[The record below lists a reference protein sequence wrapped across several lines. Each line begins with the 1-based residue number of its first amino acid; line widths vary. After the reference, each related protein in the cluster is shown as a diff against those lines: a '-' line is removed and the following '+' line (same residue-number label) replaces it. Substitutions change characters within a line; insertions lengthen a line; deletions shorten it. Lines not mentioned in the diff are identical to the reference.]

1 MNISLWLNNKEYKLN
16 LEEKTDNGVLVSMGR
31 NKYHVSVEFL
41 GDDEALLNV
50 NGKIYDII
58 INSNSRSF
66 SVYVNG
72 KNFEIEKK
80 SASQILK
87 GKADRLRKRDII
99 TSMPGRIIKVL
110 VEEGDIVDEGQTVLI
125 LEAMKMQNEIKSPR
139 SGKVSKIDPK
149 AGESVETGALL
160 FSVE

>member
-1 MNISLWLNNKEYKLN
+1 MNISLWLNNKKYKLN
-16 LEEKTDNGVLVSMGR
+16 LAEKIDNGILVSMGR

-41 GDDEALLNV
+41 GDGEALLNV

-72 KNFEIEKK
+72 KSFEIEKK

-87 GKADRLRKRDII
+87 GKGDRLRKRDIK
-99 TSMPGRIIKVL
+99 TFMPGRIIKIL
-110 VEEGDIVDEGQTVLI
+110 VEEGDIVDEGQAVLI
-125 LEAMKMQNEIKSPR
+125 LEAMKMQNEIKSPQ
-139 SGKVSKIDPK
+139 SGKISRIGPE